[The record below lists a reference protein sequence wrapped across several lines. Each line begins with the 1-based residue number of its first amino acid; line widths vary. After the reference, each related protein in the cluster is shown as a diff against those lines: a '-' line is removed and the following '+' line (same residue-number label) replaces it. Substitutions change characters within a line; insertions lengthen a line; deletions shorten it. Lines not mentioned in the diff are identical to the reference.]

1 MSRSDAP
8 SILIVDDDSNLRE
21 RLAQALRARGF
32 EVQTAGDY
40 DEALALARIESPE
53 MAVVDL
59 RMPGHSGLEL
69 IRDLKAL
76 DAETK
81 VLVLTGYGSIATT
94 IDAMKLG
101 AVYYLPKPAD
111 ADDVLAAFARG
122 GSPPAGQPERFRG
135 AVAGTGQMGAHQPGP
150 GRLRRKRLG
159 GRAAPE
165 PAPADPAA
173 DPAEVPAPR
182 LKCVTRYRGCEPQRR
197 ALRTVVSRDCPDPG
211 QALLRSGALI
221 VG

>member
-1 MSRSDAP
+1 MARSDAP
-8 SILIVDDDSNLRE
+8 SILIVDDDATLRE
-21 RLAQALRARGF
+21 RLAAALRGRGF

-40 DEALALARIESPE
+40 DQAIALAQVESPE

-59 RMPGHSGLEL
+59 RMPGRSGLEL

-81 VLVLTGYGSIATT
+81 IVVLTGYGSIATT

-122 GSPPAGQPERFRG
+122 EGPPLPISPSDFAVPSLERVKWEHINLVLADCGGNVSEAARRLNLHRRTLQRILQKYPPRG
-135 AVAGTGQMGAHQPGP
+135 
-150 GRLRRKRLG
+150 
-159 GRAAPE
+159 
-165 PAPADPAA
+165 
-173 DPAEVPAPR
+173 
-182 LKCVTRYRGCEPQRR
+182 
-197 ALRTVVSRDCPDPG
+197 
-211 QALLRSGALI
+211 
-221 VG
+221 